1 MIDPPPLRDIGFETK
16 GGSIT
21 LSGFADFGSFF
32 SPAADQKISPAA
44 GSGQSLFHF
53 FASGGQSLFHKK
65 IRLRRAPGNHFSIFR
80 LRRSITFPKNSRLR
94 RALGNHISIFS
105 PPAVNHF
112 SKKIACG
119 ELRSI
124 TFSFFHIR
132 GQSLFQKKS
141 PSAASVNHFSI
152 FSPPASFRPLT
163 FHFSPSAVNH
173 FSKKIASGG
182 FSVNHFSVF
191 SPPADFQLSIFKV

>member
-1 MIDPPPLRDIGFETK
+1 
-16 GGSIT
+16 

-32 SPAADQKISPAA
+32 SPAAAQKFPPAA

-53 FASGGQSLFHKK
+53 FASGGQSLFQKK
-65 IRLRRAPGNHFSIFR
+65 RLRRAPGNHF
-80 LRRSITFPKNSRLR
+80 
-94 RALGNHISIFS
+94 SIFS

-124 TFSFFHIR
+124 TFSFFHVR
-132 GQSLFQKKS
+132 GQSLFQKIAFGGFGQS
-141 PSAASVNHFSI
+141 LFHFFTSGGFSATHFSI
-152 FSPPASFRPLT
+152 FHLRRSIT
-163 FHFSPSAVNH
+163 FPHF
-173 FSKKIASGG
+173 FASGG
-182 FSVNHFSVF
+182 FSVNHFSIF